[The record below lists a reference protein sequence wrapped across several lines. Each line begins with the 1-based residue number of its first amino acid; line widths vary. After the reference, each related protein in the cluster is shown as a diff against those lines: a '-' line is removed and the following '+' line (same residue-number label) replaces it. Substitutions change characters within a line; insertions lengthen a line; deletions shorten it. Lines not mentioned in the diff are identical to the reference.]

1 MDTISALLLLIIVI
15 FSVYNICVLAKY
27 GIPNTLSLTYYWFKR
42 TCSSKGLLFPILL
55 CLICAI
61 TIPIWIYVDCQLQ
74 FDFSCVWMVYAT
86 WFALMIV
93 CLTARYNKTKKR
105 WKIHY
110 SAAIASAIFTLSWII
125 IKANFIVYYTAI
137 VLILAL
143 WAAYLTK
150 TIRTH
155 IIYWL
160 ELSAFYSIFI
170 TLFILNT
177 FYIAK

>member
-1 MDTISALLLLIIVI
+1 
-15 FSVYNICVLAKY
+15 
-27 GIPNTLSLTYYWFKR
+27 
-42 TCSSKGLLFPILL
+42 
-55 CLICAI
+55 
-61 TIPIWIYVDCQLQ
+61 
-74 FDFSCVWMVYAT
+74 MVHAT
-86 WFALMIV
+86 WLALMIV

-105 WKIHY
+105 CKTHY

-125 IKANFIVYYTAI
+125 MKANVIVYYTVV

-177 FYIAK
+177 FYIVK